1 MEFDGQQTTL
11 LALLAQNPDKDDPD
25 VRRILK
31 ELASDPKVKLVAEV
45 LVRKRS
51 SNDDT
56 INEAVAGLRTWAKS
70 LA

>member
-56 INEAVAGLRTWAKS
+56 INEAVAVLRTWAKS